1 MKILID
7 MNLAPD
13 WVTLFKK
20 EGWQAVHWSEAG
32 DIKATDKTI
41 MEWASERGYILFTH
55 DLDFGAL
62 LAAAHSEG
70 PSVIQVRT
78 RDVMPQALGSRL
90 IQVLRKYESV
100 LKSGAFITIDE
111 IRARVKILPFD

>member
-41 MEWASERGYILFTH
+41 MEWASERG
-55 DLDFGAL
+55 
-62 LAAAHSEG
+62 
-70 PSVIQVRT
+70 
-78 RDVMPQALGSRL
+78 
-90 IQVLRKYESV
+90 
-100 LKSGAFITIDE
+100 
-111 IRARVKILPFD
+111 

>member
-1 MKILID
+1 
-7 MNLAPD
+7 
-13 WVTLFKK
+13 
-20 EGWQAVHWSEAG
+20 
-32 DIKATDKTI
+32 
-41 MEWASERGYILFTH
+41 MEWASERGYIVFTH

-62 LAAAHSEG
+62 LAATHSEG

-90 IQVLRKYESV
+90 VQILRKYKSV
-100 LKSGAFITIDE
+100 LESGAFITIDE